1 MDERLFIIKTLLRD
15 GRREEALKEARKIKD
30 SYWRSYALRW
40 VAESYATE
48 PEKALEVASEIEEH
62 SIRDETLASLSY
74 LFSRNGGEFKKALEA
89 ARLIKDQFVRK
100 KAFRSVSNL
109 LAIAVARGGTE
120 IRLSDLKLDER
131 DIEELKPLPPH
142 GIVYKDGKLMPG
154 ATLHRIKGEVQ
165 TGVVERFEKRPKWRP
180 PRTRVRGER
189 ADQ

>member
-1 MDERLFIIKTLLRD
+1 MDERLFLIKTLLRD
-15 GRREEALKEARKIKD
+15 GKREEAFKEAQKIRD

-40 VAESYATE
+40 VAESYERE
-48 PEKALEVASEIEEH
+48 PEKALEIASKIEEQ

-74 LFSRNGGEFKKALEA
+74 LFSKNGEFKKAIEA
-89 ARLIKDQFVRK
+89 ARLIKNQFTRK

-131 DIEELKPLPPH
+131 DLKELKPLPH

-154 ATLHRIKGEVQ
+154 ATLHRIKG
-165 TGVVERFEKRPKWRP
+165 GRFRP
-180 PRTRVRGER
+180 E
-189 ADQ
+189 